1 MKNTQK
7 DRFEKKLI
15 SFFRE
20 WDKKK
25 PITMLEWQEFSAT
38 LYKKYGFSDEELYKA
53 RRLVKSWT
61 ADENRLKKTKRIQR
75 KKTLRDMYH
84 DLDRSDMN
92 DNPIE
97 KEYMVNNSEILGKKC
112 VKEAYKAIIDFI
124 QNEKEYI
131 RLFDIEGQLDVD
143 NSMLLIKLDY
153 VRDLKDE

>member
-15 SFFRE
+15 RFFRE

-25 PITMLEWQEFSAT
+25 PITMSEWQEFSAT

-61 ADENRLKKTKRIQR
+61 ADENGTKKTKRIQR
-75 KKTLRDMYH
+75 KKTLRDTYH

-92 DNPIE
+92 DNP
-97 KEYMVNNSEILGKKC
+97 NG
-112 VKEAYKAIIDFI
+112 EAELKAEDD
-124 QNEKEYI
+124 YI
-131 RLFDIEGQLDVD
+131 MDVFD
-143 NSMLLIKLDY
+143 SY
-153 VRDLKDE
+153 YDEEDMHR

>member
-25 PITMLEWQEFSAT
+25 SLTMLEWQEFSAT

-61 ADENRLKKTKRIQR
+61 ANENGLKKTKRIQR

-92 DNPIE
+92 DNP
-97 KEYMVNNSEILGKKC
+97 NG
-112 VKEAYKAIIDFI
+112 EAELKAEDD
-124 QNEKEYI
+124 YI
-131 RLFDIEGQLDVD
+131 MDVYD
-143 NSMLLIKLDY
+143 SY
-153 VRDLKDE
+153 YDEEDMQR

>member
-20 WDKKK
+20 LDKKK
-25 PITMLEWQEFSAT
+25 PLTMLEWQEFSAT

-61 ADENRLKKTKRIQR
+61 ADENGLKKTKRIQR
-75 KKTLRDMYH
+75 KKRLRDIYH

-92 DNPIE
+92 DNPNGE
-97 KEYMVNNSEILGKKC
+97 AEIKAEDDWILD
-112 VKEAYKAIIDFI
+112 VYDEAY
-124 QNEKEYI
+124 
-131 RLFDIEGQLDVD
+131 
-143 NSMLLIKLDY
+143 
-153 VRDLKDE
+153 DEEDMQR

>member
-15 SFFRE
+15 RFFRE

-25 PITMLEWQEFSAT
+25 PLTMLEWQEFSAT

-61 ADENRLKKTKRIQR
+61 ADENGLKKTKRIQR

-92 DNPIE
+92 DNP
-97 KEYMVNNSEILGKKC
+97 NG
-112 VKEAYKAIIDFI
+112 EAELKAEDD
-124 QNEKEYI
+124 YI
-131 RLFDIEGQLDVD
+131 MDVYD
-143 NSMLLIKLDY
+143 SY
-153 VRDLKDE
+153 YDEEDMQR

>member
-25 PITMLEWQEFSAT
+25 PLTMLEWQEFSTT

-53 RRLVKSWT
+53 RRLVNSWT
-61 ADENRLKKTKRIQR
+61 ADENGLKKTKRIQR

-92 DNPIE
+92 DNPNGE
-97 KEYMVNNSEILGKKC
+97 AEI
-112 VKEAYKAIIDFI
+112 KAEDD
-124 QNEKEYI
+124 YI
-131 RLFDIEGQLDVD
+131 MDVYD
-143 NSMLLIKLDY
+143 SY
-153 VRDLKDE
+153 YDEEDMQR

>member
-15 SFFRE
+15 RFFRE

-25 PITMLEWQEFSAT
+25 PLTMLEWQEFSAT

-61 ADENRLKKTKRIQR
+61 ADENGLKKSKRIQR
-75 KKTLRDMYH
+75 KKRLRDIYH

-92 DNPIE
+92 DNP
-97 KEYMVNNSEILGKKC
+97 NG
-112 VKEAYKAIIDFI
+112 EAELKAEDD
-124 QNEKEYI
+124 YI
-131 RLFDIEGQLDVD
+131 MDVFD
-143 NSMLLIKLDY
+143 SY
-153 VRDLKDE
+153 YDEEDMQR

>member
-15 SFFRE
+15 RFFRE

-25 PITMLEWQEFSAT
+25 PLTMLEWQEFSAT

-61 ADENRLKKTKRIQR
+61 ADENGLKKTKRIQR
-75 KKTLRDMYH
+75 KKRLRDMYH

-92 DNPIE
+92 DNP
-97 KEYMVNNSEILGKKC
+97 NG
-112 VKEAYKAIIDFI
+112 EAELKAEDD
-124 QNEKEYI
+124 YI
-131 RLFDIEGQLDVD
+131 MDVYD
-143 NSMLLIKLDY
+143 SY
-153 VRDLKDE
+153 YDEEDMQR

>member
-15 SFFRE
+15 RFFRE

-25 PITMLEWQEFSAT
+25 PITILEWQEFSAT

-61 ADENRLKKTKRIQR
+61 ADENGLKKTKRIQR

-92 DNPIE
+92 DNP
-97 KEYMVNNSEILGKKC
+97 NG
-112 VKEAYKAIIDFI
+112 EAELKAEDD
-124 QNEKEYI
+124 YI
-131 RLFDIEGQLDVD
+131 MDVFD
-143 NSMLLIKLDY
+143 SY
-153 VRDLKDE
+153 YDEEDMQR

>member
-38 LYKKYGFSDEELYKA
+38 LYKKYGFSYEELCKA
-53 RRLVKSWT
+53 RRLIKSWT
-61 ADENRLKKTKRIQR
+61 ADENGLKKTKRIQR

-92 DNPIE
+92 DNP
-97 KEYMVNNSEILGKKC
+97 NG
-112 VKEAYKAIIDFI
+112 EA
-124 QNEKEYI
+124 E
-131 RLFDIEGQLDVD
+131 
-143 NSMLLIKLDY
+143 
-153 VRDLKDE
+153 LKDEDDWILDVYDSYYDEEDMQR

>member
-25 PITMLEWQEFSAT
+25 PLTMLEWQEFSAT

-61 ADENRLKKTKRIQR
+61 ADENGLKKTKRIQR

-92 DNPIE
+92 DNPNGE
-97 KEYMVNNSEILGKKC
+97 AEI
-112 VKEAYKAIIDFI
+112 KAEDDWI
-124 QNEKEYI
+124 
-131 RLFDIEGQLDVD
+131 LDVYD
-143 NSMLLIKLDY
+143 SY
-153 VRDLKDE
+153 YDEEDMQR

>member
-25 PITMLEWQEFSAT
+25 PLTMLEWQEFSAT
-38 LYKKYGFSDEELYKA
+38 LYKKYGFSYEELYKA

-61 ADENRLKKTKRIQR
+61 VNENGSKKTKRIER
-75 KKTLRDMYH
+75 KKMLRDMYH

-92 DNPIE
+92 DKPNGE
-97 KEYMVNNSEILGKKC
+97 AEI
-112 VKEAYKAIIDFI
+112 KAEDDWI
-124 QNEKEYI
+124 
-131 RLFDIEGQLDVD
+131 LDVYD
-143 NSMLLIKLDY
+143 SY
-153 VRDLKDE
+153 YDEEDMQR

>member
-15 SFFRE
+15 RFFRE

-61 ADENRLKKTKRIQR
+61 ADENGLKKTKRIQR

-92 DNPIE
+92 DNPNGE
-97 KEYMVNNSEILGKKC
+97 AEI
-112 VKEAYKAIIDFI
+112 KAEDDWI
-124 QNEKEYI
+124 
-131 RLFDIEGQLDVD
+131 LDVYD
-143 NSMLLIKLDY
+143 SY
-153 VRDLKDE
+153 YDEEDMQR

>member
-15 SFFRE
+15 RFFRE

-25 PITMLEWQEFSAT
+25 PLTMLEWQEFSAT

-53 RRLVKSWT
+53 RSLVKSWT
-61 ADENRLKKTKRIQR
+61 ADENGLKKTKRIQR

-92 DNPIE
+92 DNP
-97 KEYMVNNSEILGKKC
+97 NG
-112 VKEAYKAIIDFI
+112 EAELKAEDD
-124 QNEKEYI
+124 YI
-131 RLFDIEGQLDVD
+131 MDVYD
-143 NSMLLIKLDY
+143 SY
-153 VRDLKDE
+153 YDEEDMQR

>member
-15 SFFRE
+15 RFFRE

-25 PITMLEWQEFSAT
+25 PLTMLEWQEFSAT
-38 LYKKYGFSDEELYKA
+38 LYKKYGFSDEELHKA

-61 ADENRLKKTKRIQR
+61 ADENGLKKTKRIQR

-92 DNPIE
+92 DNP
-97 KEYMVNNSEILGKKC
+97 NG
-112 VKEAYKAIIDFI
+112 EAELKAEDD
-124 QNEKEYI
+124 YI
-131 RLFDIEGQLDVD
+131 MDVYD
-143 NSMLLIKLDY
+143 SY
-153 VRDLKDE
+153 YDEEDMQR

>member
-25 PITMLEWQEFSAT
+25 SLTMLEWQEFSAT

-53 RRLVKSWT
+53 RSLVKSWT
-61 ADENRLKKTKRIQR
+61 ADENGLKKTKRIQR

-92 DNPIE
+92 DNP
-97 KEYMVNNSEILGKKC
+97 NG
-112 VKEAYKAIIDFI
+112 EAELKAEDD
-124 QNEKEYI
+124 YI
-131 RLFDIEGQLDVD
+131 MDVYD
-143 NSMLLIKLDY
+143 SY
-153 VRDLKDE
+153 YDEEDMQR

>member
-15 SFFRE
+15 RFFRE

-25 PITMLEWQEFSAT
+25 PLTMLEWQEFSAT

-61 ADENRLKKTKRIQR
+61 ADENGLKKTKRIQR

-92 DNPIE
+92 DNPNGE
-97 KEYMVNNSEILGKKC
+97 AEI
-112 VKEAYKAIIDFI
+112 KAEDDWI
-124 QNEKEYI
+124 
-131 RLFDIEGQLDVD
+131 LDVYD
-143 NSMLLIKLDY
+143 SYYDKEDMQ
-153 VRDLKDE
+153 R

>member
-20 WDKKK
+20 LDKKK
-25 PITMLEWQEFSAT
+25 PLTMLEWQEFSTT

-61 ADENRLKKTKRIQR
+61 ADENGLKKTKRIQR
-75 KKTLRDMYH
+75 KKRLRDIYH

-92 DNPIE
+92 DNPNGE
-97 KEYMVNNSEILGKKC
+97 AEI
-112 VKEAYKAIIDFI
+112 KAEDDWI
-124 QNEKEYI
+124 
-131 RLFDIEGQLDVD
+131 LDVYD
-143 NSMLLIKLDY
+143 SY
-153 VRDLKDE
+153 YDEEDMQR

>member
-15 SFFRE
+15 RFFRE

-25 PITMLEWQEFSAT
+25 PLTMLEWQEFSAT

-61 ADENRLKKTKRIQR
+61 ADENGLKKTKRIQR

-92 DNPIE
+92 DNPNGE
-97 KEYMVNNSEILGKKC
+97 AEI
-112 VKEAYKAIIDFI
+112 KAEDDGI
-124 QNEKEYI
+124 
-131 RLFDIEGQLDVD
+131 LDVYD
-143 NSMLLIKLDY
+143 SY
-153 VRDLKDE
+153 YDEEDMQR

>member
-15 SFFRE
+15 RFFRE

-25 PITMLEWQEFSAT
+25 PLTMLEWQEFSAT

-61 ADENRLKKTKRIQR
+61 ADENGLKKTKRIQR

-92 DNPIE
+92 DNP
-97 KEYMVNNSEILGKKC
+97 NG
-112 VKEAYKAIIDFI
+112 EA
-124 QNEKEYI
+124 E
-131 RLFDIEGQLDVD
+131 
-143 NSMLLIKLDY
+143 
-153 VRDLKDE
+153 LKDEDDWILDVYDSYYDEEDMQR

>member
-15 SFFRE
+15 RFIRE

-25 PITMLEWQEFSAT
+25 PLTMLEWQEFSAT

-61 ADENRLKKTKRIQR
+61 ADENGLKKTKRIQR

-92 DNPIE
+92 DNP
-97 KEYMVNNSEILGKKC
+97 NG
-112 VKEAYKAIIDFI
+112 EAELKAEDD
-124 QNEKEYI
+124 YI
-131 RLFDIEGQLDVD
+131 MDVYD
-143 NSMLLIKLDY
+143 SY
-153 VRDLKDE
+153 YDEEDMQR

>member
-15 SFFRE
+15 RFFRE

-25 PITMLEWQEFSAT
+25 PLTILEWQEFSAT

-53 RRLVKSWT
+53 RRTTRRLVKSWT
-61 ADENRLKKTKRIQR
+61 ADENGLKKTKRIQR

-92 DNPIE
+92 DNPNGE
-97 KEYMVNNSEILGKKC
+97 AEI
-112 VKEAYKAIIDFI
+112 KAEDDWI
-124 QNEKEYI
+124 
-131 RLFDIEGQLDVD
+131 LDVYD
-143 NSMLLIKLDY
+143 SYYEEDMQ
-153 VRDLKDE
+153 R

>member
-25 PITMLEWQEFSAT
+25 PLTMLEWQEFSAT

-61 ADENRLKKTKRIQR
+61 ADENGLKKTKRIQR
-75 KKTLRDMYH
+75 KKTLRDIYH

-92 DNPIE
+92 DNPNGE
-97 KEYMVNNSEILGKKC
+97 AEIKAEDDWILD
-112 VKEAYKAIIDFI
+112 VYDEAY
-124 QNEKEYI
+124 
-131 RLFDIEGQLDVD
+131 
-143 NSMLLIKLDY
+143 
-153 VRDLKDE
+153 DEEDMQR